1 VSWRRPVGSPCG
13 HTSPGRLLPLP
24 AVAGNYKAHAI
35 RPELAI
41 RRIRYRKTSHRRPG
55 IRHLSSAL
63 QAASET
69 LDNNKEGCISAIR
82 GSLWLVQGEESSHNL
97 HSFYILPAHSCRE
110 LLT

>member
-1 VSWRRPVGSPCG
+1 MPCG
-13 HTSPGRLLPLP
+13 Q
-24 AVAGNYKAHAI
+24 K
-35 RPELAI
+35 LAI

-55 IRHLSSAL
+55 IRHLSSVL

-82 GSLWLVQGEESSHNL
+82 GSLWLVQGEESSRNL
-97 HSFYILPAHSCRE
+97 HSFYVLPAHACRE